1 MERKAREGQQP
12 SQLSGILLTSRYG
25 VLGLRPQACRAYP
38 RDVVTQRTRANVRE
52 RIESLSATA
61 STARTFRTEVLGE
74 LCRAVG
80 FDAHVWIL
88 TDPVTTV
95 GSAPHAD
102 VPAFGQLPSLIKFK
116 YLTTVNRW
124 SDLAARGIAAASLLQ
139 ATGGDLAKSLVWRE
153 SLNIHGVTDVASVV
167 MADRYGCWAFLD
179 LWRSAA
185 RNAFDSDEVA
195 FLAQLAP
202 VLTRALR
209 VRQALTFS
217 TVPPARR
224 RDDGPIV
231 LVLGENLEILSQT
244 AAAEEWLRTLLPAVR
259 DLPPVPAS
267 VYNSAAQLLAVER
280 KIDLHDASAR
290 VHLAEG
296 TWTTVRAARM
306 GSKIAVS
313 LEVSSP
319 EERLE
324 VFALAHGMSAR
335 ESELMGMLADGSDT
349 KLIAQRMFLSELTVQ
364 DHLKSIFAKSQT
376 RNRRS
381 LLAQIGGT
389 RAG

>member
-1 MERKAREGQQP
+1 M
-12 SQLSGILLTSRYG
+12 
-25 VLGLRPQACRAYP
+25 
-38 RDVVTQRTRANVRE
+38 VTQRTRANVRE

-153 SLNIHGVTDVASVV
+153 SLNIHGVKDVASVV

-195 FLAQLAP
+195 FLAELAP

-296 TWTTVRAARM
+296 TWITVRAARM
-306 GSKIAVS
+306 GSEIAVS
-313 LEVSSP
+313 LELSSP

-381 LLAQIGGT
+381 LLARIGGT

>member
-1 MERKAREGQQP
+1 LERKRRRGQQP
-12 SQLSGILLTSRYG
+12 SQLSGILLASRGG
-25 VLGLRPQACRAYP
+25 VLGVVVRECRAYS

-52 RIESLSATA
+52 RIESLSAA
-61 STARTFRTEVLGE
+61 VSSARTLRTEVLGE
-74 LCRAVG
+74 LRRGVG

-102 VPAFGQLPSLIKFK
+102 VPAFGQLSSLIKFK
-116 YLTTVNRW
+116 YLTRINRW
-124 SDLAARGIAAASLLQ
+124 SDLVARRIAVASLVQ
-139 ATGGDLAKSLVWRE
+139 ATGGDLARSLVWRQV
-153 SLNIHGVTDVASVV
+153 LNSHGVTDVASIV
-167 MADRYGCWAFLD
+167 MADRYGCWGFLD
-179 LWRSAA
+179 LWRSGAP
-185 RNAFDSDEVA
+185 NAFDDDEVA
-195 FLAQLAP
+195 FLAELAP

-217 TVPPARR
+217 TIPPARR
-224 RDDGPIV
+224 RDDGPVV
-231 LVLGENLEILSQT
+231 LVLSENLEVLSQT
-244 AAAEEWLRTLLPAVR
+244 AASEEWLRTLMPAVP
-259 DLPPVPAS
+259 DLPPVPAI

-280 KIDLHDASAR
+280 KVDSHEARAR

-296 TWTTVRAARM
+296 TWITARAARL
-306 GSKIAVS
+306 GSQIAVS
-313 LEVSSP
+313 LEASSP

-324 VFALAHGMSAR
+324 IFALAHGMSER
-335 ESELMGMLADGSDT
+335 ELELLGLLADGSDT

-376 RNRRS
+376 HNRRS
-381 LLAQIGGT
+381 LLAQIVGT